1 MMATCPWCN
10 APRETAAICPRCGAI
25 YAKAE
30 AIKLHGCAKVV
41 GTLHEAM
48 DEKSVP
54 AEPSVEHSFQGMP
67 LVEDPVL
74 EWKLCMGAIPVALC
88 FALAFH
94 VFMPSLQ
101 RIFLGMPVHEL
112 GHAVTAWFCGHTAV
126 PTLWKTISSE
136 TRGFI
141 APVALLGALGYMMY
155 RAYLAE
161 KYALMVLGGALMLLQ
176 VSGTV
181 GIKARTA
188 EMLIVFGGDGVG
200 MVLAT
205 ALMATF
211 FFGKET
217 QLYKGSLRWGFLVI
231 GAAAFTDMFAT
242 WWAARSDSGM
252 VPFGEQEGGILS
264 DAVKLTDDFGWSTDA
279 MINRYV
285 TLGVCC
291 LIVLALVY
299 AWGVWQARRAAE
311 ASLRAKTDVDPL

>member
-1 MMATCPWCN
+1 MTATCPWCN
-10 APRETAAICPRCGAI
+10 APRETTLICPRCGAI

-30 AIKLHGCAKVV
+30 AIKLHGSAKVV
-41 GTLHEAM
+41 GALHEAI
-48 DEKSVP
+48 DEKSLPV
-54 AEPSVEHSFQGMP
+54 EPSGEHSFLEMP
-67 LVEDPVL
+67 LVEDAVL
-74 EWKLCMGAIPVALC
+74 EWKLCMGAIPIALC

-112 GHAVTAWFCGHTAV
+112 GHAVTAWFCGYAAV
-126 PTLWKTISSE
+126 PTLWKTIVPE
-136 TRGFI
+136 MRGFI
-141 APVALLGALGYMMY
+141 APIALLGALGYMMY

-161 KYALMVLGGALMLLQ
+161 KHVLVVLGGALVLLQ
-176 VSGTV
+176 AIGTL
-181 GIKARTA
+181 GIKERTA

-242 WWAARSDSGM
+242 WWAARSDFGLI
-252 VPFGEQEGGILS
+252 PFGEQEGGTLS
-264 DAVKLTDDFGWSTDA
+264 DAMKLADDFGWSADA
-279 MINRYV
+279 LIQRHV
-285 TLGVCC
+285 TLGICC

-299 AWGVWQARRAAE
+299 VWGVWQARRASE
-311 ASLRAKTDVDPL
+311 AGQRANADVDSL